1 MIRALDWENGAL
13 TWQGQTSGIWLD
25 LDTPTPEEIERL
37 VTTFKINPLAL
48 EDALQVGHWSRFES
62 YPEHL
67 FLILRTLAEPALCT
81 DRTERVSVFWFVEQ
95 QALVTLHLEPVD
107 YLNRVW
113 AEVNQHSL
121 KTPNQTLYN
130 LLGAGVDTFFEYT
143 DSFQD
148 LTDNLEEAMFDQGQ
162 SQALVTQ
169 IFEYK
174 HQILHARRLTSNAR
188 ESVSSLARHIASVQ
202 PEYAIYYRDNVDSL
216 SRVYETLDSAREV
229 LSSILEVQ
237 LSVQSNRMNA
247 IMRTLTTVST
257 IFLPLTFLVGVWG
270 MNFEHMPELH
280 TTYGYLWAWLF
291 MLSLGGGLSWYF
303 SKKGWW

>member
-1 MIRALDWENGAL
+1 MIRALDWENGTL

-37 VTTFKINPLAL
+37 VTTFNINPLAL

-67 FLILRTLAEPALCT
+67 FLILRTLAEPASCT

-95 QALVTLHLEPVD
+95 QALITLHLEPVD

-113 AEVNQHSL
+113 TEVSQHSI

-130 LLGAGVDTFFEYT
+130 LLGAGIDTFFEYT
-143 DSFQD
+143 DALQD
-148 LTDNLEEAMFDQGQ
+148 LTDNLEEAMFDHGQ
-162 SQALVTQ
+162 SQAFVTQ

-174 HQILHARRLTSNAR
+174 HQILHTRRLTSNAR

-216 SRVYETLDSAREV
+216 SRVYDTLDSAREI

-280 TTYGYLWAWLF
+280 APHGYLWAWLC
-291 MLSLGGGLSWYF
+291 MLGLGGSLSWYF